1 MGLAPE
7 ALRIAHE
14 FSRGPCSADR
24 GSIPGREDLLEK
36 GMAITPVVLPGE
48 FHGQRSLAGC
58 GSRHGKESDTT
69 EWPSLVERS
78 SSRTCLEVHGQTACW
93 NLKGES
99 IFVQCLLKVVSDSFH
114 FLSPQSLG
122 APLVERKG
130 SLHLHLE
137 QLGEL
142 GGYSTLSLPTYSAKE
157 VSSDVEVLT
166 CRGPLSSAWKL
177 VFIPL

>member
-14 FSRGPCSADR
+14 FSRGPCNGDL

-36 GMAITPVVLPGE
+36 GTAITPVALPGE

-58 GSRHGKESDTT
+58 GSQRGKESDTT

-78 SSRTCLEVHGQTACW
+78 SSRTCLEVHGQTSCW

-99 IFVQCLLKVVSDSFH
+99 MFVQCLLKVVSDSFH
-114 FLSPQSLG
+114 FLSLPAVTARPPG
-122 APLVERKG
+122 
-130 SLHLHLE
+130 
-137 QLGEL
+137 GEKRVPPSAS
-142 GGYSTLSLPTYSAKE
+142 GTTGRARWLPTYSAKE